1 MTDRRRTVAADIGRN
16 PARTVEPLTGG
27 ERLPRLA
34 GILAAFD
41 GGAAFDVRHGRTVAA
56 SAEMKKCFSHFAV
69 WWRIGYQCEGT
80 AAE

>member
-1 MTDRRRTVAADIGRN
+1 MRH
-16 PARTVEPLTGG
+16 VEPLTGG
-27 ERLPRLA
+27 ADGRRIGCRRIRRRERLRTVA
-34 GILAAFD
+34 GWVAAFN